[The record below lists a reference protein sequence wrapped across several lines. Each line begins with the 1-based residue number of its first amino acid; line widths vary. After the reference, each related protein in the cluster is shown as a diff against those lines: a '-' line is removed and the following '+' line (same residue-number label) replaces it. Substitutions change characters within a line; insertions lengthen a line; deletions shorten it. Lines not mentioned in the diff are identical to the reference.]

1 MIIKRCSLSE
11 VLLIKPQK
19 IMDQRGWFMENFRKN
34 LLEEKVGHPLY
45 FCQENISQSSLGV
58 IRGLH
63 YQMPPNAQSKLVSV
77 INGKVLDVILDVRKG
92 SPSFGNYIAIE
103 LSSDN
108 QKQLFIPRGFA
119 HGFSCLSETAI
130 LSYKVDSYYN
140 KNSETSIAFDD
151 PQLAIDWKIPLEK
164 QILSSKD
171 REHPPFEAAN
181 YFDYNKSLYD

>member
-11 VLLIKPQK
+11 VLLIKPEK

-45 FCQENISQSSLGV
+45 FCQENITQSYFGV

-77 INGKVLDVILDVRKG
+77 INGRVLDVILDIRKG

-103 LSSDN
+103 LSSEN

-119 HGFSCLSETAI
+119 HGFSCLSKTAI
-130 LSYKVDSYYN
+130 LAYKVDSYYN
-140 KNSETSIAFDD
+140 KNSEASIAFDD
-151 PQLAIDWKIPLEK
+151 PQLAIDWKVPLEK

-171 REHPPFEAAN
+171 REHSTFEAAK
-181 YFDYNKSLYD
+181 YFDYNQSLYD